1 MCVLHYAHNT
11 KWGREK
17 KEIEELHFIYIRQHK
32 AILKNVH
39 SLHKS
44 AKRVNRER
52 RERHGSNIYNK
63 DFMVTQSKES
73 A

>member
-1 MCVLHYAHNT
+1 MCVFHYAHNT

-17 KEIEELHFIYIRQHK
+17 KEVEELHFYIHTRQHK

-44 AKRVNRER
+44 AKRVK
-52 RERHGSNIYNK
+52 RERHGSNIYSK
-63 DFMVTQSKES
+63 DFMLTQSKES

>member
-1 MCVLHYAHNT
+1 MCVLHYAQNI

-17 KEIEELHFIYIRQHK
+17 KDVEDLNFYIHTRQHK

-39 SLHKS
+39 NLHKS
-44 AKRVNRER
+44 AKTVNM
-52 RERHGSNIYNK
+52 ERHGSNIYNK
-63 DFMVTQSKES
+63 DSMVTQSKES